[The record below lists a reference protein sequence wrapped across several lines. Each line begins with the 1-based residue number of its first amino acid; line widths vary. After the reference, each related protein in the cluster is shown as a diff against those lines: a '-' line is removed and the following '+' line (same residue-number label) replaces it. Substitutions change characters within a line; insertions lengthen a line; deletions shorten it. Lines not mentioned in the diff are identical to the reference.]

1 MDAIGVMAMPPDFP
15 YRDVFLKGKPR
26 HDRLDAFRIR
36 HPSMSAGQR
45 AKIFSPFDALRGF
58 GEAVGAKDVRYVDRI
73 VPGEEDRAETDRRLR
88 ILRGLTWNAWMAKA
102 NRVRVSV
109 TFYEPCADVNSDAY
123 GFRGRYRTVTGI
135 CRKVDPEVFR
145 TIQVDGETIALED
158 VLSVESEDGIFAKYE
173 PRDFPDG

>member
-1 MDAIGVMAMPPDFP
+1 MEAIGVMAMPPDFP

-26 HDRLDAFRIR
+26 HDRLDSFRIR

-73 VPGEEDRAETDRRLR
+73 DPGEEDRAETDRRLR
-88 ILRGLTWNAWMAKA
+88 ILRGLTWNARMAKA
-102 NRVRVSV
+102 N
-109 TFYEPCADVNSDAY
+109 

-158 VLSVESEDGIFAKYE
+158 VLSVENEDGIFAKYE